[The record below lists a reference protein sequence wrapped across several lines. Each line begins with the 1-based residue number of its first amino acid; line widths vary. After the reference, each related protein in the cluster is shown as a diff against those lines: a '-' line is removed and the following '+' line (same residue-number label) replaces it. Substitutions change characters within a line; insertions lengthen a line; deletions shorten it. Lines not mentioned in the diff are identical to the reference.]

1 MAVSISREMLTLFTN
16 DVVVAV
22 DQVTI
27 FVVLDVRWSLFV
39 FFLRQ
44 QQLQTPTEHEHQLEL
59 KDNPFRTLFQAAIVS
74 RSRLHRRASH
84 GEITNK
90 LGSETKSMQK
100 I

>member
-44 QQLQTPTEHEHQLEL
+44 QQLQTPTKQT
-59 KDNPFRTLFQAAIVS
+59 RTPVTVRTERQSFPDSFSSCSYCIQVQTASSCIS
-74 RSRLHRRASH
+74 RRD
-84 GEITNK
+84 
-90 LGSETKSMQK
+90 
-100 I
+100 